1 MPWRRGVGPTQTF
14 EDERFSDGVKASYDG
29 IRRRPAA
36 GQLRSSANGGS
47 RVVLVP
53 ASPTTAV

>member
-36 GQLRSSANGGS
+36 GHEPSFVDGS
-47 RVVLVP
+47 FEVG
-53 ASPTTAV
+53 